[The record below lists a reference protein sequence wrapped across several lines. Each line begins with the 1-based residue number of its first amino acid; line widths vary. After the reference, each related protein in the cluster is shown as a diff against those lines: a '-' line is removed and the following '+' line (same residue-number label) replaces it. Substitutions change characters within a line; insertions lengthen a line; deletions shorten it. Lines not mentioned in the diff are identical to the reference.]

1 MRVTSTSY
9 FAEYVGAF
17 FFILTIF
24 VSMGNPLVIGG
35 ALALVI
41 YLTADVS
48 GGHVNPAVS
57 VATLLDGA
65 IKPMELLGYV
75 VAQIAGGA
83 SAFYAYRAL
92 RRA

>member
-1 MRVTSTSY
+1 
-9 FAEYVGAF
+9 
-17 FFILTIF
+17 
-24 VSMGNPLVIGG
+24 
-35 ALALVI
+35 
-41 YLTADVS
+41 
-48 GGHVNPAVS
+48 